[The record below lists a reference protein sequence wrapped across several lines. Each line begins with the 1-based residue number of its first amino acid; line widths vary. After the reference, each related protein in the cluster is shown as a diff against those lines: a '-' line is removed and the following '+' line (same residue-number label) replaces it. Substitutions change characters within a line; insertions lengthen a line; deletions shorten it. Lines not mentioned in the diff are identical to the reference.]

1 MGDLRK
7 LKVGIGQV
15 QIIEGR
21 ASANE
26 AAVDRMIDR
35 ALDAGADVLAVPA
48 SLTDPQNVRLIGLND
63 SRIDIAGNVVV
74 LEACGESYRIAVGRE
89 VPGCDFTLIGD
100 TRPYSIVGSEAPALR
115 STLVVKPV
123 GMRDVGG
130 KVFAFDGGSAAYDAS
145 GRVIARLSDGFE
157 EDFALVTLAEGGKV
171 EGATENKPLEGIV
184 ATMRRFDELVMPWKP
199 KWVIGLSGGLDS
211 SVTASLLVTAFGPE
225 RVVGY
230 NLATRFN
237 SDATKSNAAAIAETL
252 GIRMRNGSI
261 EDLVVALG
269 NTAVQ
274 YGYAPDALSGLVL
287 ENAQART
294 RAQLLSTFAAL
305 EGGVVVN
312 NGNRVECAFGYATL
326 YGDAIGALCPIADLT
341 KVQLFDVARA
351 LNAVFGFEAVPTNLL
366 PVETPDG
373 YQWATMPSA
382 ELASGQVDPMKWFY
396 HDWLVSEL
404 QGDFAPSQRTLD
416 EAACNVMERYLDD
429 RLESAGVGKWVRYYG
444 LDDPKAFADDLEW
457 ALACMRA
464 ATFKGVQAPP
474 KIVIASPATIACDG
488 VSQVAPEPSSRYH
501 VLMRKLRH

>member
-1 MGDLRK
+1 
-7 LKVGIGQV
+7 
-15 QIIEGR
+15 
-21 ASANE
+21 
-26 AAVDRMIDR
+26 
-35 ALDAGADVLAVPA
+35 
-48 SLTDPQNVRLIGLND
+48 
-63 SRIDIAGNVVV
+63 
-74 LEACGESYRIAVGRE
+74 
-89 VPGCDFTLIGD
+89 
-100 TRPYSIVGSEAPALR
+100 
-115 STLVVKPV
+115 
-123 GMRDVGG
+123 
-130 KVFAFDGGSAAYDAS
+130 
-145 GRVIARLSDGFE
+145 
-157 EDFALVTLAEGGKV
+157 
-171 EGATENKPLEGIV
+171 
-184 ATMRRFDELVMPWKP
+184 
-199 KWVIGLSGGLDS
+199 
-211 SVTASLLVTAFGPE
+211 
-225 RVVGY
+225 
-230 NLATRFN
+230 
-237 SDATKSNAAAIAETL
+237 
-252 GIRMRNGSI
+252 
-261 EDLVVALG
+261 VALG

-351 LNAVFGFEAVPTNLL
+351 LNAGFGFEVVPANLL

>member
-15 QIIEGR
+15 RIVEGR

-74 LEACGESYRIAVGRE
+74 LEACGETYRIAVGRE

-100 TRPYSIVGSEAPALR
+100 MRPYSIVGAQAPALR

-123 GMRDVGG
+123 GMRDEGG
-130 KVFAFDGGSAAYDAS
+130 KVLAYDGGSLAYDAE

-157 EDFALVTLAEGGKV
+157 EDFALVTLAEGGKLEEPV
-171 EGATENKPLEGIV
+171 ANKPLEAIV
-184 ATMRRFDELVMPWKP
+184 ATLRRFDELVLPWGP

-211 SVTASLLVTAFGPE
+211 SVVASLLVTAFGPE
-225 RVVGY
+225 RVIGY

-237 SDATKSNAAAIAETL
+237 SDTTKSNAASIAQTL
-252 GIRMRNGSI
+252 GIPMRNGSI

-274 YGYAPDALSGLVL
+274 YGYAPDALNGLVL

-351 LNAVFGFEAVPTNLL
+351 LNAGFGFEAVPENLL
-366 PVETPDG
+366 PTETEVG
-373 YQWATMPSA
+373 FQWATMPSA
-382 ELASGQVDPMKWFY
+382 ELSSGQLDPMKWFY
-396 HDWLVSEL
+396 HDWLVTEL
-404 QGDFAPSQRTLD
+404 QGDRAEHARTLD

-429 RLESAGVGKWVRYYG
+429 RLEGAGVGKWVRYYG
-444 LDDPKAFADDLEW
+444 LDDPKVFADDLEW
-457 ALACMRA
+457 ALGCMRA
-464 ATFKGVQAPP
+464 ARFKAVQAPP
-474 KIVIASPATIACDG
+474 KIAIASAASIAAG
-488 VSQVAPEPSSRYH
+488 SASQVAPEPSSRYH
-501 VLMRKLRH
+501 VLMRKLRR